1 MLLLFHHCSSLSIA
15 PPSVRVEAPGTP
27 HPDLL
32 SVLSRHSNV
41 RQVYSGH
48 YHRGLVWGPLY
59 AFPFTTLPAVR
70 YDSDN
75 FFLLHLARD
84 GSQHQCVNSTANCF
98 LKIFL
103 IVHLLCFF
111 LYLCFFLLS
120 SCTL

>member
-1 MLLLFHHCSSLSIA
+1 M
-15 PPSVRVEAPGTP
+15 

-32 SVLSRHSNV
+32 SVLSRHTNV

-84 GSQHQCVNSTANCF
+84 GSRHECVTTGSTWCCVVNMHGQQDYRLGQEQWRCA
-98 LKIFL
+98 LL
-103 IVHLLCFF
+103 AHLELPRDAEACQG
-111 LYLCFFLLS
+111 C
-120 SCTL
+120 